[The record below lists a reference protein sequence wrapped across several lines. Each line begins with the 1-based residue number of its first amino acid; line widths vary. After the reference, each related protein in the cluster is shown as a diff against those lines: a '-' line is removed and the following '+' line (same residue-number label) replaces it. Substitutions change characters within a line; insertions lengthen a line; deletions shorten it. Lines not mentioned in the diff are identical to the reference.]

1 MGAKLVTEQELLL
14 DCVRR
19 LNAGGVAY
27 MLTGSMASNA
37 WGIPRT
43 THDLDFVIQLPPS
56 QMPAFVSAFAS
67 TDYYLD
73 AASIQAAY
81 RPPHQFNVVHV
92 PSALKAD
99 FWLLRPIPFEREMFG
114 RRLKDVWFGEVLWL
128 ATAEDVILH
137 KLYWNRLTPSDRQLS
152 DVTGV
157 VHVQRGKLDQS
168 YLRRWAVELGVSKEL
183 EAALSGTL
191 RLKRT

>member
-1 MGAKLVTEQELLL
+1 VTEQELLL

-19 LNAGGVAY
+19 LNAGRVSY

-56 QMPAFVSAFAS
+56 QIPSFVNTFSS
-67 TDYYLD
+67 PDYYLD
-73 AASIQAAY
+73 EPSIRSAY
-81 RPPHQFNVVHV
+81 QPPHQFNVIHI

-99 FWLLRPIPFEREMFG
+99 FWLLRPVPFEREMFD
-114 RRLKDVWFGEVLWL
+114 RRIQDTWFGETLWL

-137 KLYWNRLTPSDRQLS
+137 KLYWNQMTPSDRQLS
-152 DVTGV
+152 DVVGV
-157 VHVQRGKLDQS
+157 VQIQRGKLDQP
-168 YLRRWAVELGVSKEL
+168 YLRRWAVELGVSAEL
-183 EAALSGTL
+183 EAALSETL
-191 RLKRT
+191 RPKQT